1 MRLKQITLIF
11 LKNAQNQK
19 NQSKKK
25 KKSFFVK
32 NAIITLNGRERGL
45 NACESRIFPKKNKE
59 KDLQV
64 F

>member
-1 MRLKQITLIF
+1 MRFKQITLIF

-25 KKSFFVK
+25 KNSLTVK
-32 NAIITLNGRERGL
+32 NAIIPLNGRERGL
-45 NACESRIFPKKNKE
+45 NDCESRICPKKNKE